1 MMGAKSYLF
10 IILVALTV
18 GFALI
23 PTAQA
28 ENGIEITS
36 IQHDIARIENSI
48 DLEITNEADE
58 EVSYSLLISVFSE
71 DLQETIE
78 LESANLVFS
87 LDPLQTYQN
96 SFPFIIPRS
105 GNYVFNLTLLSD
117 GEITTSHSEY
127 QYVFYENTNIQL
139 ENIIQDYYL
148 DLDGTKWSYDD
159 ENEQL
164 ELINLEDD
172 YETGIVLGPF
182 DTKGSKSN
190 VLEMEMDF
198 DKTESAS
205 FTIAYTTDFD
215 SEQLY
220 STAWNAMYS
229 LDESTTDNIELGLV
243 EEASV
248 YIRLLATGT
257 NADETNFWFLKNM
270 NHRYVTT
277 KHDLEVSIDKHYFYT
292 TDQNPEILV
301 DVENT
306 GLFDQQ
312 LGNISVVVDLYSI
325 DGYITSYSRTP
336 NLLSGDSQTL
346 DFELAGIDSPG
357 NYYCKTEVTL
367 VEENIYVSRF
377 DSFISVSLED
387 LGTFDLTFE
396 DTDSVV
402 SIVSDYSQ
410 LNLLVES
417 SNIDELS
424 FSSPFEKT
432 NLFDNYYLISITD
445 NSGDLLISSE
455 NPGSYGSVLS
465 TISMDQYRFSVQTI
479 ESSGET
485 IEGIIAPSVTFVKTE
500 TYTVNIIL
508 NNEGFYTEEYSL
520 SYIFAGTFI
529 DSINGPDKVTIGS
542 GKSTTIEIEI
552 NPLPEIPREG
562 GSQLNIDISNGR
574 ENKIITYVLSYE
586 KSDIEVLD
594 QSCNRHSV
602 LLGQSISCTTV
613 ITNNGYVS
621 GSLNVHIGIENDG
634 AGNEIIEQVSIDK
647 LENGES
653 WSVRTTYKPENEG
666 EYQMFVSINDDSGLI
681 TSYQMAQSINV
692 VTPAKEPKETTRTFS
707 IPKLNFTRGLFG
719 LSFLGMGYQFRRSEN
734 FKYLT
739 FKFFIPLYSRL
750 RKDTLADEPTR
761 QKLLRHIYAEP
772 GTNFTELKEGLGLHN
787 GTLSHHIYILENH
800 QMITSQR
807 SGRQRLFF
815 PFGSTNKAK
824 IRTLLITN
832 ETQKEIIEIVKDNPG
847 ITQSM
852 ISQRLNVSR
861 QKINYHVNSL
871 VDNSILNLE
880 KEGRITRLYPTHFT

>member
-1 MMGAKSYLF
+1 MGAKSYFF

-23 PTAQA
+23 PTTQA

-36 IQHDIARIENSI
+36 MQHDNARIENSI
-48 DLEITNEADE
+48 DLEITNGADE
-58 EVSYSLLISVFSE
+58 EVSYSLLINVFSE

-87 LDPLQTYQN
+87 LDPFQTYQN

-127 QYVFYENTNIQL
+127 QYMFYENMNIQL
-139 ENIIQDYYL
+139 DNIIQDYYL
-148 DLDGTKWSYDD
+148 DLEGTNWRYDD
-159 ENEQL
+159 ENKQL

-182 DTKGSKSN
+182 NTKRSESN

-198 DKTESAS
+198 DKTETAS

-220 STAWNAMYS
+220 STEWSVMYS
-229 LDESTTDNIELGLV
+229 LDESTANNIELGLI
-243 EEASV
+243 EEANV

-257 NADETNFWFLKNM
+257 TADETNFWLLKNM
-270 NHRYVTT
+270 NHRYVTI
-277 KHDLEVSIDKHYFYT
+277 KHDLEVTIDKHYFYT
-292 TDQNPEILV
+292 AEQNPEILV
-301 DVENT
+301 DIENT

-312 LGNISVVVDLYSI
+312 LGNISVIVDLYSI
-325 DGYITSYSRTP
+325 DGYVESYSRTP
-336 NLLSGDSQTL
+336 NLLSGDLQTL

-357 NYYCKTEVTL
+357 NYYCKTEVIL
-367 VEENIYVSRF
+367 VKENIYVNRF

-396 DTDSVV
+396 NPDSVV
-402 SIVSDYSQ
+402 SIVSDYNQ

-424 FSSPFEKT
+424 FSSPFEKN
-432 NLFDNYYLISITD
+432 NLFGNYYLISITD

-455 NPGSYGSVLS
+455 NPGSYGSVIS
-465 TISMDQYRFSVQTI
+465 AISMDQYRFSVQSM

-485 IEGIIAPSVTFVKTE
+485 VEGIIAPSVTFVKTQ

-529 DSINGPDKVTIGS
+529 DSINGPDMVIIGS
-542 GKSTTIEIEI
+542 GKSTTLEIEI
-552 NPLPEIPREG
+552 NPLPVIPREG

-574 ENKIITYVLSYE
+574 ENKILTYVLSYE

-621 GSLNVHIGIENDG
+621 DSLDVHIGIENDG
-634 AGNEIIEQVSIDK
+634 AGNEIIEQVSIDQ

-666 EYQMFVSINDDSGLI
+666 KYQMFVSINDDSGLI
-681 TSYQMAQSINV
+681 TSYPMTQSINV
-692 VTPAKEPKETTRTFS
+692 VTPAKETEETTRTFS
-707 IPKLNFTRGLFG
+707 FPKLNLTRGLFG

-750 RKDTLADEPTR
+750 QKDTLADEPTR
-761 QKLLRHIYAEP
+761 QKLLKRIYSEP
-772 GTNFTELKEGLGLHN
+772 GANFTELKDGLGLHN
-787 GTLSHHIYILENH
+787 GTLAHHIHILENH
-800 QMITSQR
+800 QMITSQK

-815 PFGSTNKAK
+815 PFGSTNKAR

-852 ISQRLNVSR
+852 ISQRLGVSR

-871 VDNSILNLE
+871 VANSILNLE
-880 KEGRITRLYPTHFT
+880 KQGRITRLYPTHFT

>member
-1 MMGAKSYLF
+1 MGAKLHLF

-23 PTAQA
+23 PTTQA

-36 IQHDIARIENSI
+36 MQHDNARIENSI

-58 EVSYSLLISVFSE
+58 EVSYSLLINVFSE

-87 LDPLQTYQN
+87 LDPFQTYQN
-96 SFPFIIPRS
+96 NFAFIIPRS

-139 ENIIQDYYL
+139 DNIIQDYYL
-148 DLDGTKWSYDD
+148 DLEGANWRYDN

-164 ELINLEDD
+164 ELMNLEDN
-172 YETGIVLGPF
+172 YETGIILGPF
-182 DTKGSKSN
+182 STVRSESN
-190 VLEMEMDF
+190 VLEIEMDF
-198 DKTESAS
+198 DKTESAD

-220 STAWNAMYS
+220 STEWNIMYS
-229 LDESTTDNIELGLV
+229 LDEPTADNVELGLV
-243 EEASV
+243 DEANV
-248 YIRLLATGT
+248 YIRLQATGT
-257 NADETNFWFLKNM
+257 NPDETNFWFLKNM

-277 KHDLEVSIDKHYFYT
+277 KHDLDITIDKHYFYT
-292 TDQNPEILV
+292 TEQTPEVLV
-301 DVENT
+301 IIENT

-312 LGNISVVVDLYSI
+312 LGNISIIVDLYSI
-325 DGYITSYSRTP
+325 DGYVESYSRTP
-336 NLLSGDSQTL
+336 NLLSGDSQIL
-346 DFELAGIDSPG
+346 DFELVGIDSPG
-357 NYYCKTEVTL
+357 NYYCKTEVIL
-367 VEENIYVSRF
+367 VKENIYVNRF
-377 DSFISVSLED
+377 DTFVSVSLED
-387 LGTFDLTFE
+387 LGTFELTFE
-396 DTDSVV
+396 NPDSVV
-402 SIVSDYSQ
+402 SIISDYNQ
-410 LNLLVES
+410 LNLLIES
-417 SNIDELS
+417 SDIDELI
-424 FSSPFEKT
+424 FSSPSEKT
-432 NLFDNYYLISITD
+432 SLFDNYHLISIND

-465 TISMDQYRFSVQTI
+465 AISMDHYRFSVQTV
-479 ESSGET
+479 EDPTET
-485 IEGIIAPSVTFVKTE
+485 IEGIIAPSVNFEKTE

-529 DSINGPDKVTIGS
+529 DSINGPDKVIIES
-542 GKSTTIEIEI
+542 GKSTTIKIEI
-552 NPLPEIPREG
+552 NPLPKIPREG
-562 GSQLNIDISNGR
+562 GSQLNIDISNRG
-574 ENKIITYVLSYE
+574 ENKILTYVLSYE
-586 KSDIEVLD
+586 KTDIEILD

-621 GSLNVHIGIENDG
+621 SSMDVHIRIENNG
-634 AGNEIIEQVSIDK
+634 AGNEIIEQVLIDQ

-653 WSVRTTYKPENEG
+653 WSVRTTYKPEKEG
-666 EYQMFVSINDDSGLI
+666 EHQMFVSIYDDSGLI
-681 TSYQMAQSINV
+681 ATYQMPQSINV
-692 VTPAKEPKETTRTFS
+692 VIPANEQKEITRTFS
-707 IPKLNFTRGLFG
+707 IPQLNLTRGLFS

-750 RKDTLADEPTR
+750 QKDTLADEPTR
-761 QKLLRHIYAEP
+761 QKLLKHIYSKP
-772 GTNFTELKEGLGLHN
+772 GANFTELKERIGLHN
-787 GTLSHHIYILENH
+787 GTLAHHIYILENH

-815 PFGSTNKAK
+815 PFGSTNKAR

-832 ETQKEIIEIVKDNPG
+832 KTQKEIIEIVKDNPG

-852 ISQRLNVSR
+852 ISQRLDVSR

-871 VDNSILNLE
+871 VSNSILNLE
-880 KEGRITRLYPTHFT
+880 KQGRITRLYPTHFT